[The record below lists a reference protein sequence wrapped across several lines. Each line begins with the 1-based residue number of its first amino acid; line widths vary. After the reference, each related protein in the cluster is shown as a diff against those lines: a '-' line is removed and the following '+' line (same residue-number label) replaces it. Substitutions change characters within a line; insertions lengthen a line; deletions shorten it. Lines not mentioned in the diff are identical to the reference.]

1 MDPRERADRDLSR
14 AQARRPFVVTP
25 DSAVSPM
32 DASTTQQIPRS
43 MVQDAEVRE
52 IDPDATTVVRHEEIR
67 RQDGQ
72 APYLGDREPTS
83 QLGGVEVEPEPE
95 VVFEELDGLIPTT
108 TQQTPST
115 LSQRLEG

>member
-43 MVQDAEVRE
+43 TVQDAEVRE

-83 QLGGVEVEPEPE
+83 KLGGVEAEPE
-95 VVFEELDGLIPTT
+95 VVVEELDGLIPTT
-108 TQQTPST
+108 TQHTRST